1 MNEGNIEKKNIP
13 EIQSFENCCRINS
26 LPSAE
31 YFNHL
36 ANLPEEKL
44 ISDLAELDSHGLL
57 LAPGEDLE
65 HFAGRLTLEKK
76 NIDNLYKELDENA
89 EAEPLIGL
97 KLKKGW
103 EIPEEIMEEGFAET
117 EKHYAFKANW
127 VPGFFPVSGLGVL
140 WGGCSISSTEET
152 PTLFIIRSSF
162 RNRDKYF
169 IYSRKELISHELCHA
184 VRVPIGDM
192 TYEEHFAYAL
202 SSSALRRY
210 TGNCFKSE
218 KDAIFFL
225 LPLFFLLLI
234 QFMRISYT
242 PNLPAWPFWIL
253 AFVWPI
259 FLIFVNMRERKQY
272 FKAET
277 VLKNAGFSNPSAVL
291 FRCNTKEIEDFA
303 KCGNCEDTDKLLA
316 EKKNSDLRWK
326 VIFHRFMQKNKTAE

>member
-1 MNEGNIEKKNIP
+1 MSETDSMEL
-13 EIQSFENCCRINS
+13 QAA
-26 LPSAE
+26 PSAVQNKFPAKE
-31 YFNHL
+31 YLENL
-36 ANLPEEKL
+36 VNLPEEKL
-44 ISDLAELDSHGLL
+44 IPVLAELDSRGLL
-57 LAPGEDLE
+57 LAPGETLE
-65 HFAGRLTLEKK
+65 HFVKRLLQEKE
-76 NIDNLYKELDENA
+76 NIDKLNKELDENS

-117 EKHYAFKANW
+117 EKHYAFKASW
-127 VPGFFPVSGLGVL
+127 VPGFFPASGLGVL
-140 WGGCSISSTEET
+140 WGGCSISSTEDT
-152 PTLFIIRSSF
+152 PTIFIIRSSF
-162 RNRDKYF
+162 RNKEKYF

-234 QFMRISYT
+234 QVMRITYT

-253 AFVWPI
+253 AFVWPA

-272 FKAET
+272 FKAEEA
-277 VLKNAGFSNPSAVL
+277 LKKADFTNPAAVL
-291 FRCNTKEIEDFA
+291 FRCNTKEIEGFA
-303 KCGNCEDTDKLLA
+303 KCGNIEDTEKILA

-326 VIFHRFMQKNKTAE
+326 VILHRFMQSSKLQ

>member
-1 MNEGNIEKKNIP
+1 MSENIP
-13 EIQSFENCCRINS
+13 LETAEKTENKF
-26 LPSAE
+26 PSIE
-31 YFNHL
+31 FL
-36 ANLPEEKL
+36 STLKKKEESEL
-44 ISDLAELDSHGLL
+44 ISLLAELDAKGLL
-57 LAPGEDLE
+57 LAPGETLDS
-65 HFAGRLTLEKK
+65 FIKRLIREKE
-76 NIDNLYKELDENA
+76 NIDKLNKELEENS

-97 KLKKGW
+97 KLKSSW

-127 VPGFFPVSGLGVL
+127 VPGFFPASGLGVL

-162 RNRDKYF
+162 RNKDKYF

-253 AFVWPI
+253 AFVWPA
-259 FLIFVNMRERKQY
+259 FLIFVNMRERKRY
-272 FKAET
+272 FKAEKA
-277 VLKNAGFSNPSAVL
+277 LKNAGFINPSAVL

-303 KCGNCEDTDKLLA
+303 KCGNHEETEKNLA
-316 EKKNSDLRWK
+316 EKRNSDLRWK
-326 VIFHRFMQKNKTAE
+326 VIFHRFMQKSITAE

>member
-1 MNEGNIEKKNIP
+1 MSENIP
-13 EIQSFENCCRINS
+13 LETAEKTENKF
-26 LPSAE
+26 PSVE
-31 YFNHL
+31 FL
-36 ANLPEEKL
+36 STLKKKEESEL
-44 ISDLAELDSHGLL
+44 ISLLAELDAKGLL
-57 LAPGEDLE
+57 LAPGETLDS
-65 HFAGRLTLEKK
+65 FIKRLIREKE
-76 NIDNLYKELDENA
+76 NIDKLNKELSENS

-97 KLKKGW
+97 KLKSNW

-117 EKHYAFKANW
+117 EKHYGFAAKW
-127 VPGFFPVSGLGVL
+127 VPGFFPASGLGLL

-234 QFMRISYT
+234 QFMRISY
-242 PNLPAWPFWIL
+242 LPDIPSWPFWIL
-253 AFVWPI
+253 AFVWPV
-259 FLIFVNMRERKQY
+259 FLIFVNIRERKQY
-272 FKAET
+272 FKAENA
-277 VLKNAGFSNPSAVL
+277 LRNIGSKNPAAVL
-291 FRCNTKEIEDFA
+291 FRCNTAEIESFA
-303 KCGNCEDTDKLLA
+303 KCRTPEETEKLLA
-316 EKKNSDLRWK
+316 EKSVSDLRWK
-326 VIFHRFMQKNKTAE
+326 VMIHRFMKEKSNS

>member
-1 MNEGNIEKKNIP
+1 
-13 EIQSFENCCRINS
+13 
-26 LPSAE
+26 
-31 YFNHL
+31 
-36 ANLPEEKL
+36 
-44 ISDLAELDSHGLL
+44 
-57 LAPGEDLE
+57 
-65 HFAGRLTLEKK
+65 
-76 NIDNLYKELDENA
+76 
-89 EAEPLIGL
+89 
-97 KLKKGW
+97 
-103 EIPEEIMEEGFAET
+103 MEEGFAET
-117 EKHYAFKANW
+117 ENHYAFKANW
-127 VPGFFPVSGLGVL
+127 VPGFFPASGLGVL
-140 WGGCSISSTEET
+140 WGGCSISSSEDT

-162 RNRDKYF
+162 RNKDKYF

-253 AFVWPI
+253 AFVWPA
-259 FLIFVNMRERKQY
+259 FLIFVNIRERKQY
-272 FKAET
+272 FKAEKA
-277 VLKNAGFSNPSAVL
+277 LKNAGFINPSAVL

-303 KCGNCEDTDKLLA
+303 KCGNNEATEKILA
-316 EKKNSDLRWK
+316 VKRISDLRWK
-326 VIFHRFMQKNKTAE
+326 VIFHRFMQKNITAE

>member
-1 MNEGNIEKKNIP
+1 MTECDVTEIKNM
-13 EIQSFENCCRINS
+13 ENSSRKDSF
-26 LPSAE
+26 PSAE
-31 YFNHL
+31 YLNTL
-36 ANLPEEKL
+36 TNLPEEKL
-44 ISDLAELDSHGLL
+44 ISELAELDCRGLL
-57 LAPGEDLE
+57 LAPEETLE
-65 HFAGRLTLEKK
+65 HFARRLTLEKE
-76 NIDNLYKELDENA
+76 NIDKLHKELNENS

-103 EIPEEIMEEGFAET
+103 EIPEEIMEEGFNET
-117 EKHYAFKANW
+117 EKHYAFKADW
-127 VPGFFPVSGLGVL
+127 VPGFFPASGLGVL

-162 RNRDKYF
+162 KKKEKYF

-184 VRVPIGDM
+184 VRVPISDM

-202 SSSALRRY
+202 SSSPLRRY

-242 PNLPAWPFWIL
+242 PDLPAWPFWIL
-253 AFVWPI
+253 AFVWPV

-272 FKAET
+272 FQAEKA
-277 VLKNAGFSNPSAVL
+277 LKDVGISNPGAVL
-291 FRCNTKEIEDFA
+291 FRCNTKEILAFA
-303 KCGNCEDTDKLLA
+303 KCGNKENTEKLLA

-326 VIFHRFMQKNKTAE
+326 VIIHRFLQKETAE